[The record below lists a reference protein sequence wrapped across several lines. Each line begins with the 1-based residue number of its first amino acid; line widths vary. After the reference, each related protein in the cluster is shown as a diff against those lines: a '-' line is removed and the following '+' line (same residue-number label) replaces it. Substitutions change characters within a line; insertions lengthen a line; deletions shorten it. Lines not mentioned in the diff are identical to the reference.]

1 MSAQYAYP
9 VFYLGFLT
17 LCEGGWDEAASLL
30 DDSIR
35 IAELIGDL
43 QVLRWAYATRAE
55 CDLLQ
60 GRPDQARDRLTALIE
75 RTGLQGKGVAWLLL
89 FQAWAHLELGNTTR
103 AADLAARAV
112 VQARAEYDQFSLT
125 DALWVQAM
133 VMVRQE
139 HGDAAG
145 PILDEG
151 LALARRMPYPY
162 TEGRLLYL
170 SGLFHRARGES
181 RPARECLEAALVVF
195 QRLGVRKE
203 VERTERMLAHGQEAW
218 TRRADPVVTEAQ
230 WARIRTLLPPVSPT
244 GRPRADD
251 RRTLEA
257 ILYVQRTGCAWAD
270 LPPALGDDATA
281 HRRLVQWRA
290 AGLWPRI
297 EEILRDPPT
306 GVF

>member
-35 IAELIGDL
+35 IAEPIGDL

-60 GRPDQARDRLTALIE
+60 GHPDQARDRLTALIE
-75 RTGLQGKGVAWLLL
+75 RSGLHGKGVAWLLL
-89 FQAWAHLELGNTTR
+89 FLAWAHLDLGDTPR
-103 AADLAARAV
+103 ATDLAARAV

-133 VMVRQE
+133 VMMRRGQ
-139 HGDAAG
+139 GDAAG

-151 LALARRMPYPY
+151 LTLARRMPYPY

-170 SGLFHRARGES
+170 YGLFYHDREEPRLARA
-181 RPARECLEAALVVF
+181 CLEASLVVF
-195 QRLGVRKE
+195 QRLGARKE
-203 VERTERMLAHGQEAW
+203 VERTERLLAVTQEASMH
-218 TRRADPVVTEAQ
+218 RASAAVTEAR
-230 WARIRTLLPPVSPT
+230 WARIKALLPPTSST

-297 EEILRDPPT
+297 EAILRDPLT
-306 GVF
+306 DIF